1 MLPITVNTEPGEVLT
16 GITAEELAT
25 VIGRLGG
32 KDDRFAVVER
42 TSGDADYYIQTWHER
57 GGAYEVEYR
66 DGSQERHF
74 AARMTDVEDVMAVF
88 VGWALEADGW
98 AGGHDW
104 EQVDF
109 SAEEEDVEEDGDG
122 AEVGGSGTDATDR
135 FDDEADAR
143 AADTLD
149 PELREEA
156 EEHAGVLV
164 RGGFEL
170 PGEIAEAV
178 SDYFYEDGDT
188 PVSVAAARGI
198 VGPLWRERLAE
209 QVSWPEVTDPD
220 RVETAFA
227 ALAEQGI
234 TARMNFTCCGN
245 CGLAEIGAEAAEGDR
260 GFVFFHYQDTER
272 AVEGGALC
280 LRYGVHHDTG
290 EDDADGKDDTASIG
304 REVAAA
310 LVEAG
315 LGVVWDGDP
324 GQAIEID
331 PLDWRK
337 RLPTR

>member
-1 MLPITVNTEPGEVLT
+1 MLPITVNTEPGEVLS

-74 AARMTDVEDVMAVF
+74 AARLADAEAVVAVF
-88 VGWALEADGW
+88 VGWALETDGW
-98 AGGHDW
+98 ADGHDW
-104 EQVDF
+104 KQVDF
-109 SAEEEDVEEDGDG
+109 SSEVEDGED
-122 AEVGGSGTDATDR
+122 APDIDATEG

-143 AADTLD
+143 AADALD

-178 SDYFYEDGDT
+178 SDYFYEDGGT

-209 QVSWPEVTDPD
+209 QATWPEVTDPD
-220 RVETAFA
+220 RVGTAFD
-227 ALAEQGI
+227 ALAERGI

-280 LRYGVHHDTG
+280 LRYGVHHGTG
-290 EDDADGKDDTASIG
+290 EGDGSGGKGDTASIG

-324 GQAIEID
+324 GQAIEVD

-337 RLPTR
+337 RLPTY